1 MSTKNR
7 MLTAVITV
15 LGLLPLSATAVNLK
29 DVMDSKID
37 FSIGGYVKLSTMWTD
52 YSEGDSSGN
61 SLLDTFYFPGA
72 IPTAA
77 SGVSGASGE
86 NSSDLDFTARETRLN
101 FKISQKIGG
110 HSVMGYLETDFM
122 PNGDAGGNEVLTNSY
137 SPRLRHAFLKFDNWT
152 FGQTWTT
159 YMDVGA
165 LPESVDFL
173 AVSEST
179 VFVRQPQ
186 IRYTHGPFQV
196 ALENPESFNESGDR
210 DDSDMPDLI
219 ANYTMKGDWG
229 HVRLNGL
236 VREIVTVNNPA
247 AGDEDS
253 ATGWGL
259 GFTGKLLV
267 GKDDLKFSFN
277 HGEGLGR
284 YIGLALPRDATVDAA
299 GDIDLSETTAFFVAY
314 RHWWSPKLRSSVM
327 YSDIDIDYSGPD
339 NAFTS
344 SADSVTLNLMYSPVK
359 TVTLGMMYLH
369 ANRELD
375 NGDDGGMDRV
385 QFSAKYAF

>member
-1 MSTKNR
+1 MITKN
-7 MLTAVITV
+7 TISAAVITV
-15 LGLLPLSATAVNLK
+15 IGLSPLSASAVNLK
-29 DVMDSKID
+29 DVMDNKID
-37 FSIGGYVKLSTMWTD
+37 FSIGGYVKLSAMWTD

-61 SLLDTFYFPGA
+61 ALLDTFYFPGA
-72 IPTAA
+72 IPTAG
-77 SGVSGASGE
+77 SGMSGAAGE

-101 FKISQKIGG
+101 FKISKKIDG

-152 FGQTWTT
+152 FGQTWST

-186 IRYTHGPFQV
+186 IRYTNGPFQV

-236 VREIVTVNNPA
+236 AREIVTVNNPTV
-247 AGDEDS
+247 GDEDS
-253 ATGWGL
+253 AMGWGL
-259 GFTGKLLV
+259 GLTGKVMV
-267 GKDDLKFSFN
+267 GKDDLKFSVN
-277 HGEGLGR
+277 HGKGLGR
-284 YIGLALPRDATVDAA
+284 YIGLALPLDATVDAT
-299 GDIDLSETTAFFVAY
+299 GDVDLSETTAFFVAY
-314 RHWWSPKLRSSVM
+314 RHWWSSKLRSSIM
-327 YSDIDIDYSGPD
+327 YSDIDVDYSGPD
-339 NAFTS
+339 NSFTS

-359 TVTLGMMYLH
+359 DITLGMMYLH

-375 NGDDGGMDRV
+375 NGDDGAMERL